1 MTNEYLY
8 FPESKFARV
17 NILFPLVYSDQ
28 DNNSKRCKAKRCY
41 IPKGAIKNYNIIIN
55 RKKFNAQLIDSDVK
69 RY

>member
-28 DNNSKRCKAKRCY
+28 DNNSKGAKPRGVIY
-41 IPKGAIKNYNIIIN
+41 QKVLSRIITSSSTEKNLMPNS
-55 RKKFNAQLIDSDVK
+55 LTLM
-69 RY
+69 